1 MKVRLT
7 QASLSTIKPRE
18 KPYWVTDSGF
28 PNLRLYV
35 GAAGKT
41 WYACYRN
48 DADGK
53 NKSRKLGSAE
63 TLTVAQARDMAKEF
77 GVKVIRGEVE
87 TKEKPAKKVPLNS
100 LLDVYEPWVFANR
113 RSGQETINMIRS
125 TFSFLLNRP
134 IDELNLMEIEKWRM
148 ERMSAGL
155 KASSINRFVSSLQ
168 ALLNWGVKRN
178 LINLNPLERLERLH
192 EHDSDVKVRYLTENE
207 RSRLMEALTAREEKI
222 REERKSHNKWLA
234 QRKRQAMPLVNS
246 KYADHIK
253 PMVLIS
259 LHTGMRQGNLFSLL
273 WGDIDFVSN
282 TVTLRAAASK
292 AGKTLRLP
300 INSVAVEVLK
310 AWREQSA
317 NTAPSALV
325 FPSPVTRG
333 MLSDVKTA
341 WKAVLKDAGIE
352 NFRWHDMRHDF
363 ASQLVMRGVDLNV
376 VRELLGHA
384 DMKMTMRYAHLAPS
398 IKLQAV
404 ELLAKNT

>member
-7 QASLSTIKPRE
+7 QANLSTIKPRE
-18 KPYWVTDSGF
+18 KPYWITDAGF

-35 GAAGKT
+35 GSAGKT
-41 WYACYRN
+41 WYACYR
-48 DADGK
+48 DDDGK

-63 TLTVAQARDMAKEF
+63 TLTVAQVRDMAKEF

-87 TKEKPAKKVPLNS
+87 IKEKPAKKVCFNS
-100 LLDVYEPWVFANR
+100 LLEVYEPWVLANR
-113 RSGQETINMIRS
+113 RSGQETMNMIRS
-125 TFSFLLNRP
+125 AFPQLINLSV
-134 IDELNLMEIEKWRM
+134 DDVNLMEIEKWRM
-148 ERMSAGL
+148 EKMNAGL
-155 KASSINRFVSSLQ
+155 KASSINRFISSLQ
-168 ALLNWGVKRN
+168 AVLNWGVKRN
-178 LINLNPLERLERLH
+178 LIETNHINRLERLR
-192 EHDSDVKVRYLTENE
+192 EHDSDVKVRYLTEDERNRLMKALDAREKRIRDE
-207 RSRLMEALTAREEKI
+207 RSN
-222 REERKSHNKWLA
+222 HNRWLA
-234 QRKRQAMPLVNS
+234 ERGRQLMPNINY

-259 LHTGMRQGNLFSLL
+259 LHTGMRQGNLFALVWS
-273 WGDIDFVSN
+273 DIDFVSN

-310 AWREQSA
+310 TWREQSA
-317 NTAPSALV
+317 KTSPSALV

-341 WKAVLKDAGIE
+341 WNAILKDAEIE

-376 VRELLGHA
+376 VRELLGHS

-398 IKLQAV
+398 VKLQAV
-404 ELLAKNT
+404 ELLTKGF